1 MTLAYFVDMIVLKI
15 SISKILPV
23 TGRFIMLRVFALVI
37 LTIIL
42 TGFLYSKVFKR
53 FHLSAEGSQRDFLV
67 SLMIGLFASYYL
79 IYQIL

>member
-1 MTLAYFVDMIVLKI
+1 
-15 SISKILPV
+15 
-23 TGRFIMLRVFALVI
+23 MLRVFALVI

-42 TGFLYSKVFKR
+42 TSLLYSKVFKR

>member
-1 MTLAYFVDMIVLKI
+1 MIVLKI
-15 SISKILPV
+15 STSKILPV

-42 TGFLYSKVFKR
+42 TGLLYSKVFKR